1 MEIISSLCEVLA
13 SEAQPLEDGPTE
25 RASDVKA
32 GDVMCHQHI
41 NCMPALPFN
50 ICECLPRP
58 LWWKSPGLLTFFFEK
73 VDSSFLF
80 FLMFLYVHS
89 KIPLIKYKIRKISFL
104 CRVITNAYLNVGL
117 KIMESFL
124 WNYVPMVIEA
134 ILCLKGFLQ
143 IIKCRKPQR
152 KAWGHLWDLQLC

>member
-50 ICECLPRP
+50 ICVFL
-58 LWWKSPGLLTFFFEK
+58 GLCGGK
-73 VDSSFLF
+73 VQ
-80 FLMFLYVHS
+80 V
-89 KIPLIKYKIRKISFL
+89 
-104 CRVITNAYLNVGL
+104 C
-117 KIMESFL
+117 
-124 WNYVPMVIEA
+124 
-134 ILCLKGFLQ
+134 
-143 IIKCRKPQR
+143 
-152 KAWGHLWDLQLC
+152 